1 MNDRETMEDYNEV
14 VENIKES
21 IDKEIS
27 ENEEHDSGNKDTE
40 SFGDINN
47 EWYNVKSTKKIEQVT
62 DSYVQVK
69 AYHLE
74 NQPNSSNVSED
85 DNHTT
90 EGNNMWNKIDTNEK
104 KIDPELENG
113 KLMVKKAKKIPF
125 QCICCQRSF
134 LFTF

>member
-74 NQPNSSNVSED
+74 NQPNSSIIFVI
-85 DNHTT
+85 
-90 EGNNMWNKIDTNEK
+90 K
-104 KIDPELENG
+104 
-113 KLMVKKAKKIPF
+113 F
-125 QCICCQRSF
+125 ICNRNLKQIMSCQIM
-134 LFTF
+134 